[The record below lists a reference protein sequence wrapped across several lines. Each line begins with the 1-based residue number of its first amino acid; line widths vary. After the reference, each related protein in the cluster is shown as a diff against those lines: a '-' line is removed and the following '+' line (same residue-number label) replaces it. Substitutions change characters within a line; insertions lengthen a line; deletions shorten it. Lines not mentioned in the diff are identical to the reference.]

1 MNMAMNDFSKIRNID
16 DLLRRKELLQRR
28 ITKKETILQNDI
40 EQIQDSFRFV
50 TNLYEKINNSLRM
63 FRNNKNLF
71 MIGLQMFQQ
80 WRTTHHANQPNETKS
95 KM

>member
-1 MNMAMNDFSKIRNID
+1 MAMNDFSKIRNID

-50 TNLYEKINNSLRM
+50 TNLYEKINKDR
-63 FRNNKNLF
+63 
-71 MIGLQMFQQ
+71 
-80 WRTTHHANQPNETKS
+80 KS
-95 KM
+95 VV